1 MTDSIWSITDAPI
14 MDRFRPGWVYDS
26 TDLDPEKANTIEG
39 LAEKLGLNPQELKE
53 TIDEYN
59 AS

>member
-1 MTDSIWSITDAPI
+1 
-14 MDRFRPGWVYDS
+14 MDRFRPGWVYDT
-26 TDLDPEKANTIEG
+26 TDLDPEKAETIEG
-39 LAEKLGLNPQELKE
+39 LADKLGLDPHELNK